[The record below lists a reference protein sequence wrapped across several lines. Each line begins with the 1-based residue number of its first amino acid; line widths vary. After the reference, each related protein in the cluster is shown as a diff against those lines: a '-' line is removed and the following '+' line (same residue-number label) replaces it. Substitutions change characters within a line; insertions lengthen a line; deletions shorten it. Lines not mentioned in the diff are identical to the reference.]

1 MLQFIYDHSPIA
13 IQNIMVS
20 IQGKLFEKQ
29 RYTQEYYEEL
39 ERLRNC
45 NDPFKLQEERM
56 KSFYTFIK
64 NNSKYYKE
72 KLSNYN
78 DSIDLENLAK
88 YPVLTKEL
96 VRLNVEDMI
105 TRDKNDLITLGTGGS
120 TGKA

>member
-56 KSFYTFIK
+56 KSFI
-64 NNSKYYKE
+64 
-72 KLSNYN
+72 L
-78 DSIDLENLAK
+78 L
-88 YPVLTKEL
+88 
-96 VRLNVEDMI
+96 
-105 TRDKNDLITLGTGGS
+105 
-120 TGKA
+120 